1 MHFIAF
7 FLFIHITN
15 VFEGSKIVSST
26 KFKVKYRITN
36 TAFFVT
42 STFKA
47 ENEIQSFAN
56 LKYYQCLKQCETYT
70 NCIMVLYYNFN
81 STYNLCSMFY
91 SEPVFNSEFN
101 PSSEKVKSQLYITKN
116 GRFLAVFL
124 NIKIL

>member
-1 MHFIAF
+1 MSKFIDFMHLIAF
-7 FLFIHITN
+7 FLFIHITT

-26 KFKVKYRITN
+26 KFKIKYRMTN
-36 TAFFVT
+36 TAYFVT

-81 STYNLCSMFY
+81 STYSLCSMFY
-91 SEPVFNSEFN
+91 SEPVLNSEFN
-101 PSSEKVKSQLYITKN
+101 PSSEKVKSQLYITKK
-116 GRFLAVFL
+116 GKSF
-124 NIKIL
+124 